1 MAKAEAVLSK
11 KDEAFREFSLNGNM
25 WKVLLQVGFP
35 LALYQEL
42 IQLFKILDSMMAS
55 HISATSVSAVA
66 YLSQINMMLAAV
78 GGGLAVG
85 GSLKISQA
93 YGEGNYELVKKRVN
107 SLFALCAI
115 LSIGLLVFVLPFT
128 SPLLRLANTPEEL
141 ISIGSR
147 YFAIE
152 LIGLVITFFN
162 NVYICVERARGNS
175 KRILLLNMIV
185 IGVKL
190 SLTAL
195 FVYVFQWGITMIA
208 IATIISQSIL
218 LIAGMINLN
227 QKGNAFGLSLKYMTI
242 EKTITKPML
251 SLSFPVIVEK
261 VAFAFGK
268 VIINSMSGI
277 YGSLTVGAL
286 GISNS
291 IGGLTTNPQN
301 GFQEGAAAIISQNLG
316 ASKPTRALDAFKKV
330 LVINVIVGII
340 GFVLTRV
347 YLNQISGVF
356 SNSVNG
362 VDYQFKEMIYN
373 IYRLE
378 SLGGCIPLGINAAV
392 VSLMLG
398 FGYTKCTLLINF
410 CRIFV
415 FRIPILLGLQLFTS
429 LGSESVGIVM
439 LVSNILVTIFSCG
452 VAVVVINKICKEH
465 QISFWKNKDKAGTRK
480 LDML

>member
-1 MAKAEAVLSK
+1 MAKTEAVLSK
-11 KDEAFREFSLNGNM
+11 KDETFREFSLNGNM
-25 WKVLLQVGFP
+25 WIVILQVGFP

-107 SLFALCAI
+107 SLFVLCAI
-115 LSIGLLVFVLPFT
+115 LGVGLLVFVLPFT
-128 SPLLRLANTPEEL
+128 VPLLRLANTPEEL
-141 ISIGSR
+141 ITIGSR

-175 KRILLLNMIV
+175 KRILILNMIV
-185 IGVKL
+185 IGIKL
-190 SLTAL
+190 SLTAV
-195 FVYVFQWGITMIA
+195 FVYVLEWGITMIA
-208 IATIISQSIL
+208 MATIISQSVL
-218 LIAGMINLN
+218 FIAGIINLN
-227 QKGNAFGLSLKYMTI
+227 QKDNAFGLSLKYMSLHK
-242 EKTITKPML
+242 EITKPML

-316 ASKPTRALDAFKKV
+316 ASKPKRSLDAFKKV
-330 LVINVIVGII
+330 LVINVVVGIL
-340 GFVLTRV
+340 GFVITRV
-347 YLNQISGVF
+347 YLNQISAVF
-356 SNSVNG
+356 SNSASG

-373 IYRLE
+373 IYRFE

-410 CRIFV
+410 CRVFV
-415 FRIPILLGLQLFTS
+415 FRIPILWGLQTFTT
-429 LGSESVGIVM
+429 LGSESVGVVM
-439 LVSNILVTIFSCG
+439 MVSNILVTIFSCII
-452 VAVVVINKICKEH
+452 AFVVIRKICREYE
-465 QISFWKNKDKAGTRK
+465 ITFFKD
-480 LDML
+480 

>member
-1 MAKAEAVLSK
+1 MAKAEAMLSK
-11 KDEAFREFSLNGNM
+11 KDETFREFSLNGNM
-25 WKVLLQVGFP
+25 WMVILQVGFP

-66 YLSQINMMLAAV
+66 YLSQINMMLAAI

-93 YGEGNYELVKKRVN
+93 YGEGNYEMVKKRVN

-115 LSIGLLVFVLPFT
+115 LGVSLLVFVLPFT
-128 SPLLRLANTPEEL
+128 VPLLRLANTPEEL
-141 ISIGSR
+141 ITIGSR

-152 LIGLVITFFN
+152 LVGLVITFFN

-175 KRILLLNMIV
+175 KRILALNMVV
-185 IGVKL
+185 IGIKL

-195 FVYVFQWGITMIA
+195 FVYVLQWGITMIA
-208 IATIISQSIL
+208 MATIISQSIL
-218 LIAGMINLN
+218 LIAGLISLN
-227 QKGNAFGLSLKYMTI
+227 QKGNAFGLSFEYMSFKK
-242 EKTITKPML
+242 EITKPML

-316 ASKPTRALDAFKKV
+316 ASKPKRSLDVFKKV
-330 LVINVIVGII
+330 LVINIVVGIF
-340 GFVLTRV
+340 GFVLTRL
-347 YLNQISGVF
+347 YLNQISNVF

-362 VDYQFKEMIYN
+362 VDYQFKEMINN
-373 IYRLE
+373 IYRFE

-392 VSLMLG
+392 ISLMLG

-410 CRIFV
+410 CRVFV
-415 FRIPILLGLQLFTS
+415 FRIPILWGLQIFTS
-429 LGSESVGIVM
+429 LGSESVGVVM
-439 LVSNILVTIFSCG
+439 MVSNILVTVFSSI
-452 VAVVVINKICKEH
+452 VAIIVIKKICREH
-465 QISFWKNKDKAGTRK
+465 QITFF
-480 LDML
+480 